1 MDKSKFIEMVTS
13 HILEYLPKEFQDAQ
27 VDVIERAKNNDILLH
42 GLTIRKGDKDR
53 EAVPV
58 IYLEPYYD
66 AYRFEGKD
74 MEDIMHEIA
83 RDYQKITRDIPDF
96 DLPEMTPEGIRDK
109 LFVKLVNT
117 RSNQERLKDLVRLPV
132 DGGFTLT
139 AYINMDGFSGN
150 AMIQVT
156 RDLAANMGYDERK
169 LMQDAMC
176 NTVSAHPPT
185 LTEMQ
190 KVMMNMAGLRR
201 LEPGDNLLSESPEPV
216 EDLTMLILSN
226 TDLYFG
232 ATALFYPEIRQ
243 QIADVTGGS
252 FYILPSS
259 VHELIILPDN
269 GGHDE
274 QALAQMVR
282 SINSTQVQ
290 PEEQL
295 GNKVLYYNA
304 AMDRLMVAV
313 DLDRQMDRGKER

>member
-1 MDKSKFIEMVTS
+1 MNKEQFIELAAA
-13 HILEYLPKEFQDAQ
+13 HIQEYLPESYRDAQ

-66 AYRFEGKD
+66 AHRFEGKD

-83 RDYQKITRDIPDF
+83 RDYQKITRDIPEF

-156 RDLAANMGYDERK
+156 RDLAANMGYDERE
-169 LMQDAMC
+169 LMQDAMR
-176 NTVSAHPPT
+176 NTVSAYPPT

-190 KVMMNMAGLRR
+190 KVMMKVAGLRR

-269 GGHDE
+269 GGYDE

>member
-1 MDKSKFIEMVTS
+1 
-13 HILEYLPKEFQDAQ
+13 
-27 VDVIERAKNNDILLH
+27 
-42 GLTIRKGDKDR
+42 
-53 EAVPV
+53 
-58 IYLEPYYD
+58 
-66 AYRFEGKD
+66 
-74 MEDIMHEIA
+74 
-83 RDYQKITRDIPDF
+83 
-96 DLPEMTPEGIRDK
+96 MTPEGIRDK

-156 RDLAANMGYDERK
+156 RDLAANMGYDERE
-169 LMQDAMC
+169 LMQDAMR
-176 NTVSAHPPT
+176 NTVSAYPPT

-190 KVMMNMAGLRR
+190 KVMMKVAGLRR